1 MKAKKLLL
9 SSSLH
14 QVLLGILFV
23 RRVCFCVRTVCEQ
36 CVNSGGVGVTLS
48 MTNVFQNRR
57 EPPFCIGTVSATP
70 WSYGATSGLTV
81 GPVSNTSWLQ
91 LAESDED
98 LSLEI
103 NLPSTAPVAGSEL
116 IIEGVKATAK
126 LDEAAGT
133 VEFTVTY
140 TGDAWIGLG
149 VSQVPL
155 SRPLSSSSFLPPSP
169 YPGPCSET
177 LRKCS
182 HLHVSTMMTSRL

>member
-1 MKAKKLLL
+1 MA
-9 SSSLH
+9 
-14 QVLLGILFV
+14 
-23 RRVCFCVRTVCEQ
+23 
-36 CVNSGGVGVTLS
+36 
-48 MTNVFQNRR
+48 
-57 EPPFCIGTVSATP
+57 ATP
-70 WSYGATSGLTV
+70 WSYGTTSGLTV

-116 IIEGVKATAK
+116 IIEGVKATAE

-140 TGDAWIGLG
+140 TGDAWIALG

-155 SRPLSSSSFLPPSP
+155 SLPLSSSSFLPPSP

-182 HLHVSTMMTSRL
+182 HPHVSTMTTPRL